1 MKTQFKVL
9 SRTIEV
15 TKYSNPETKVDEE
28 TGEEYQVEG
37 MPIEGKTTFKVELST
52 VDIDNVN
59 SVVGNVYVTL
69 DKITEY
75 TGEAKDEVAKQLA
88 KIGLYEELEP
98 DPLEQAKQLRW
109 SRIVAI
115 RDGLEAK
122 GFEYLGKTFDS
133 DQRSALRIL
142 FTAQAATTAAL
153 TGQDFSVDWTTAD
166 NSIVAMTRD
175 QILGMPAAMALKA
188 NAIHMQARNLKEQL
202 NQAGS
207 IEEVNAVKWPGVEY
221 QVEEAYNPFDENGD
235 LPESTG
241 ESA

>member
-1 MKTQFKVL
+1 MKNQYRVISL
-9 SRTIEV
+9 
-15 TKYSNPETKVDEE
+15 NPNPVDES
-28 TGEEYQVEG
+28 TQVYTPDG
-37 MPIEGKTTFKVELST
+37 LPTLGNTVFVVQLST
-52 VDIDNVN
+52 VDINEVN
-59 SVVGNVYVTL
+59 MVVGTLHVTI
-69 DKITEY
+69 DGIHTTYTE
-75 TGEAKDEVAKQLA
+75 EAKGLIEAELA
-88 KIGLYEELEP
+88 KLGLFEERKS

-142 FTAQAATTAAL
+142 FTAQAATAAAL
-153 TGQDFSVDWTTAD
+153 AGQDFSVDWTAAD

-221 QVEEAYNPFDENGD
+221 QVEEAYNPFDENGN
-235 LPESTG
+235 LPEST
-241 ESA
+241 EKSA